1 MKLRYKLVALSLLG
15 VAIVACDPLE
25 DIYQEIDSEGVTVV
39 NEKEEYVLTSADY
52 ETISKAALKDAKTKA
67 DTALANKV
75 KSELA
80 LNSFASGDK
89 YIPAVLTSLYPSWGN
104 GSTIGVTYQF

>member
-52 ETISKAALKDAKTKA
+52 ETISKAALKDAKTKDRLFWTNA
-67 DTALANKV
+67 PANFIGK
-75 KSELA
+75 
-80 LNSFASGDK
+80 D
-89 YIPAVLTSLYPSWGN
+89 IAVP
-104 GSTIGVTYQF
+104 I